1 MKKRYFNLKNRT
13 QSILLLYK
21 DLPPTSDADHSA
33 VARRAKCSV
42 GACVVCLEASH
53 PLYPCPTFLKMI
65 TVDRWGHI
73 FIWPTCD
80 EKQPFWWSGSTQ
92 PFHKQIVSSNDYNFT
107 CITQPRQTPDVMEQ
121 LQIERPERVSPGT
134 NVNWKTFNVVP
145 AGCHEGGNTASDC
158 RVTNI
163 SWNDRL
169 YIPGEI
175 RPFGGSCV
183 SGINKSH
190 GYIVPP
196 SNLHPDQNVHSTRQS
211 KRTFIDK
218 LPVCTDTKKDTLK
231 MRNSDICNNIYDR
244 RCLPFCPK
252 EDVRQLELKKTVL
265 TQPIIEPPKQKHT
278 FEYPSLQ
285 RTSKHGESNSY
296 KSKNKCIPTIVCDD
310 VAPKHPASLVMSC
323 GDMERISSPN
333 TDPCG
338 NRQDFNNLNLDT
350 YDLLKNE
357 MISSTLE
364 MILYRFTC
372 TLNEPEM
379 GLLIDQTRRRRFPQ
393 SIE

>member
-33 VARRAKCSV
+33 VARRAKCSTYSV
-42 GACVVCLEASH
+42 PIAGN
-53 PLYPCPTFLKMI
+53 
-65 TVDRWGHI
+65 
-73 FIWPTCD
+73 IWPTCD
-80 EKQPFWWSGSTQ
+80 KKQPFWWSGSTQ

-121 LQIERPERVSPGT
+121 LQIERPER
-134 NVNWKTFNVVP
+134 
-145 AGCHEGGNTASDC
+145 
-158 RVTNI
+158 
-163 SWNDRL
+163 